1 LLPHA
6 APQPQ
11 PRPAPTPH
19 PPPAGRRRQHMYV
32 ACEQLAR
39 CKELV
44 VDSGRLAAARFLT
57 CTQAAKAYATT
68 CKHRDTEGT
77 AYT

>member
-1 LLPHA
+1 
-6 APQPQ
+6 
-11 PRPAPTPH
+11 
-19 PPPAGRRRQHMYV
+19 MYV